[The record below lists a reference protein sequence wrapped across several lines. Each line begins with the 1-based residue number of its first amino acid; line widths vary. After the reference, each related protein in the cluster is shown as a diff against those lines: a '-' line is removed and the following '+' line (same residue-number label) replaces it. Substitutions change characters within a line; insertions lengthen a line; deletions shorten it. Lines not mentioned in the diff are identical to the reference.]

1 MEFLFDVSK
10 PSRQEASSNGQR
22 VPFELSCSFSFAGI
36 FFSDFNGSRAAA
48 PAGKKSCRKL
58 ELKENPLKELREL

>member
-1 MEFLFDVSK
+1 MYLNPVAKRHHQMVSG
-10 PSRQEASSNGQR
+10 S
-22 VPFELSCSFSFAGI
+22 LSISPALLHLLES

-58 ELKENPLKELREL
+58 KLKKNPLKELREL